1 MSTSCTNI
9 RRSRLL
15 AASLLGFS
23 VAAIAWAGAAPGPA
37 RPSAEPVEAV
47 ARADQDSALAFTI
60 SGTVGK
66 VLVQPGDK
74 VVAAQPL
81 VQLDDAESRV
91 EVELL
96 RLRASSDLEE
106 RAAKAEW
113 DLAEVELEKWREMRS
128 KDAANELQ
136 LRKATLEAE
145 RSKLAYELFVQRRR
159 EAELQ
164 VRQAEERLRRFTLV
178 SPIAAVVDEVAVE
191 AGEVVEP
198 ARAVVR
204 VVDAS
209 ALRID
214 ASMPTSS
221 TLGVKVGD
229 PAWISVPLT
238 SPPTVL
244 KGIVKHVASVGDA
257 GSETRLVR
265 VQVTNTP
272 GFPAGFGCKVQ
283 LTPPEAAK

>member
-1 MSTSCTNI
+1 MSTPCTNI
-9 RRSRLL
+9 RRSGV
-15 AASLLGFS
+15 AFVVVAVFS
-23 VAAIAWAGAAPGPA
+23 VAALGLAGVAPVSPA
-37 RPSAEPVEAV
+37 RFIEPVEAV
-47 ARADQDSALAFTI
+47 ARAEQDSALAFTI

-74 VVAAQPL
+74 VAASQPL

-96 RLRASSDLEE
+96 RLRATSDLEE

-113 DLAEVELEKWREMRS
+113 DLAEVELEKWKEMRRQ
-128 KDAANELQ
+128 DAANELQ

-145 RSKLAYELFVQRRR
+145 RSRLAYELFVQRRR

-164 VRQAEERLRRFTLV
+164 LRQAEERLRRFTLV
-178 SPIAAVVDEVAVE
+178 SPISAVVDEVAVE

-209 ALRID
+209 MLRID
-214 ASMPTSS
+214 ASMPTAG

-238 SPPTVL
+238 SPPTVM
-244 KGIVKHVASVGDA
+244 KGTIKHVASVGDA

-265 VQVTNTP
+265 VQVANTA
-272 GFPAGFGCKVQ
+272 GFPAGFGCKVR
-283 LTPPEAAK
+283 LSAPDSPR